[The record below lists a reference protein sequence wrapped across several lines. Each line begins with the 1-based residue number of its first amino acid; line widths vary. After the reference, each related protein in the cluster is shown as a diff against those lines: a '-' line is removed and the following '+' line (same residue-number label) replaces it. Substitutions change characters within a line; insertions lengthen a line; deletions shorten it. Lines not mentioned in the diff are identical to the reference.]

1 MDTTGS
7 IKTKVGTKLIIVYV
21 RGRVE
26 RGKVSEK
33 PVLLHRWGVE
43 TNRMFGFINRVKVIW
58 PPFTDLSAV
67 VSSAG
72 PPSERI

>member
-7 IKTKVGTKLIIVYV
+7 IKTKVGTKLKIVHV

-26 RGKVSEK
+26 GGKVSEK